1 MEGQLE
7 QEAVTLS
14 RRLSKLRFTRDFLD
28 IQDFTSDTF
37 KSSDV
42 IEKLLEIGGVSED
55 VRRTGKDGSS
65 VEKTAE
71 TLFSACSA
79 YVALV
84 LVIGAVCGGVY
95 HMFWCECRLDARLDE
110 LEEDVEQQC
119 EHLRVQL
126 STDHAGYA
134 SRISQTEKQLQR
146 LEESLDRLEKRSD
159 ELVSFGR
166 NVGTP
171 FVDIQHQKERAME
184 MADILDHLTIFSHCT
199 DVSNLPS
206 IFHDDD
212 TIEKCANIVCL
223 LMSAIESVVH
233 AQSSSRGGDQPLMM
247 GRNMPGTIG
256 AAWEQLVLYLN
267 LLDNKIVSHFDSA
280 AESRNI
286 AAMAY
291 YSRIMEK
298 AHSHTSGSASVL
310 MSRYISR
317 RSIFISSDSLFEKL
331 DLNFSTEQS
340 SDFKVHG
347 LDSQSHVEASRRVT
361 YACRHVSEN
370 LHEECSVLEQVFEDP
385 EKAISMF
392 VTRIFE
398 ETLSETIGR
407 AFELAGYG
415 EEDTTAKLRDS
426 LRLTCVSYRKICS
439 LADEAC
445 HLIPHPEENGLSVHE
460 LAEAAMGSFLA
471 EYPGQEKQWH
481 QLLGLKT
488 IQASKEDLSNDI
500 VLNLISINEESL
512 KRCKQV
518 IPENRMAR
526 FVEELFLSKNMSQSD
541 DGGAALLDYV
551 GTYLME
557 TLQRVEG
564 KALKQMEAHGIWRD
578 VSIHEKAID
587 ASIDAS
593 FGAVARSAS
602 TAAEIHRSLV
612 GHYDKEL
619 ASYFSV
625 DRKEPRLALFGLQR
639 GVEDHIAIILESC
652 LRRLMEKTADL
663 LYACQY
669 KSDFLIDGSNTSE
682 IERPTATCLKVCA
695 IFNTVIQTVKMFLRG
710 NNYSSFMHALTEQL
724 EKTIEKH
731 LLKFYYTPGGALR
744 MKRDLTAYAECIAP
758 SGTKK
763 AFDDLIAI
771 SNVLIV
777 GPSSV
782 HEMAELV
789 SYLDRDRVNQFI
801 KRRAHK

>member
-1 MEGQLE
+1 MHVLR
-7 QEAVTLS
+7 TLLVPS
-14 RRLSKLRFTRDFLD
+14 TIVWMLIRKFFRLSY
-28 IQDFTSDTF
+28 
-37 KSSDV
+37 
-42 IEKLLEIGGVSED
+42 E
-55 VRRTGKDGSS
+55 
-65 VEKTAE
+65 
-71 TLFSACSA
+71 
-79 YVALV
+79 
-84 LVIGAVCGGVY
+84 
-95 HMFWCECRLDARLDE
+95 CECSLDARLDE
-110 LEEDVEQQC
+110 LEEDVEQEC

-171 FVDIQHQKERAME
+171 FVDIQNQKERAME

-206 IFHDDD
+206 SFHDDEN
-212 TIEKCANIVCL
+212 IEKCANVVCL

-233 AQSSSRGGDQPLMM
+233 AQPSREGDQQFMM
-247 GRNMPGTIG
+247 GRNASNTPGTIG

-298 AHSHTSGSASVL
+298 AHSSTSGSAIL

-331 DLNFSTEQS
+331 DLNFSKEQG

-370 LHEECSVLEQVFEDP
+370 LHEECSILEQVFEDS

-426 LRLTCVSYRKICS
+426 LRLTCVSYRKIFN

-445 HLIPHPEENGLSVHE
+445 HLIPHPEENGLSVVE
-460 LAEAAMGSFLA
+460 LAEAAMGSILA

-488 IQASKEDLSNDI
+488 IQAPKDDLSNDV
-500 VLNLISINEESL
+500 VLNLIAINEESL
-512 KRCKQV
+512 KRGKQV
-518 IPENRMAR
+518 IPENRMAE
-526 FVEELFLSKNMSQSD
+526 FVEELFFSKNTSQSD
-541 DGGAALLDYV
+541 NGGAALLDYI
-551 GTYLME
+551 GTYVME
-557 TLQRVEG
+557 NLHHVEE
-564 KALKQMEAHGIWRD
+564 KALKQLEAHGIWRD
-578 VSIHEKAID
+578 VSINEKAIGV
-587 ASIDAS
+587 SIDAS

-612 GHYDKEL
+612 EHYDKNL
-619 ASYFSV
+619 VSYFST

-639 GVEDHIAIILESC
+639 GIEDHIAIILESC
-652 LRRLMEKTADL
+652 LQRLMEKTADL

-669 KSDFLIDGSNTSE
+669 KSDFLIVGSNTSE
-682 IERPTATCLKVCA
+682 IERPTATCLKVCS
-695 IFNTVIQTVKMFLRG
+695 IFNTVTQTVKMFLRG
-710 NNYSSFMHALTEQL
+710 NNYSSFVHALTEQM

-744 MKRDLTAYAECIAP
+744 MKRDLNAYAECIPA
-758 SGTKK
+758 SGAKK
-763 AFDDLIAI
+763 AFDDLIAM

-789 SYLDRDRVNQFI
+789 SYLDTDRVNQFI